1 MTNDVF
7 RDWAVE
13 AWKKEVL
20 KNMPSAKAA
29 RQLKAAQRESRKALA
44 SARRSMAASQAATQR
59 KHDQRLRDIERESR
73 ERREVRDREFEA
85 KRWDLITR
93 SW

>member
-13 AWKKEVL
+13 AWQKEVL

-29 RQLKAAQRESRKALA
+29 RKIKAGQRESRKALA
-44 SARRSMAASQAATQR
+44 SARRSMAAQQASHQR
-59 KHDQRLRDIERESR
+59 KLNGRLENIAREFR
-73 ERREVRDREFEA
+73 ERREVRDREFEQR
-85 KRWDLITR
+85 RWDLLIGSR
-93 SW
+93 